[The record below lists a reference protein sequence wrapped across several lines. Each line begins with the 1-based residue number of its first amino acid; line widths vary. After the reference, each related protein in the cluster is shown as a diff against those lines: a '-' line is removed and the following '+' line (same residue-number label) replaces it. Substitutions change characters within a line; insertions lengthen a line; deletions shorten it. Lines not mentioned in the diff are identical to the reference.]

1 MKRPLYLLA
10 TLLLASGALAQE
22 LPPAHP
28 EPLREVEK
36 PAPKLKAEPFPLPG
50 GEGGIGLDDLAFPPG
65 LRQVVVPAGRTG
77 KIVLIDP
84 QSRKSR
90 EIAGFKSTPPG
101 NGAHNAGPTSADE
114 GKGYLFAV
122 DRTGLRLEVI
132 DPAKG
137 TIVAGAP
144 LAGSPDYVRYV
155 ATTSEVWVTEPDK
168 DGIEIF
174 SLSNAK
180 PPVPAHATFLS
191 VPGGPESLVIDA
203 RRKVGYA
210 NLWKSSTVV
219 IDLIGRKIV
228 ETWPNG
234 CQGSRGLALDAPKGL
249 LFVGCA
255 EGGADLLE
263 ITHHAIQDRFRFGNG
278 TDIIAYNPTLNHL
291 YVPASKTGQM
301 AIVGVSKEG
310 NLKLLATVDTA
321 IGAHCA
327 VADDQKQVWVCDPRG
342 GQVLVVRDTLAAA
355 PGAAPPGH

>member
-1 MKRPLYLLA
+1 MKQPLWFLM
-10 TLLLASGALAQE
+10 TLLLASAALAQE

-28 EPLREVEK
+28 EPLREAGK

-50 GEGGIGLDDLAFPPG
+50 GEGGIGLDDLAFAPG

-77 KIVLIDP
+77 RIVLIDP
-84 QSRKSR
+84 QSRKAR

-101 NGAHNAGPTSADE
+101 NGAHDAGPTSADE
-114 GKGYLFAV
+114 GKGYLFAT
-122 DRTGLRLEVI
+122 DRTSKRLEVI

-137 TIVAGAP
+137 TLVAGAP

-155 ATTSEVWVTEPDK
+155 ALTNEVWVTEPDK

-174 SLSNAK
+174 TLSNAK
-180 PPVPAHATFLS
+180 PPVPAHAAFLA

-203 RRKVGYA
+203 RAKVGYA

-219 IDLIGRKIV
+219 IDLAGRKIV
-228 ETWPNG
+228 QTWPNG
-234 CQGSRGLALDAPKGL
+234 CQGSRGLALDAPHQR

-255 EGGADLLE
+255 EGGADLLHTGYRGT
-263 ITHHAIQDRFRFGNG
+263 ILDRFRFGNG
-278 TDIIAYNPTLNHL
+278 TDIIAYNPTLSHL

-301 AIVGVSKEG
+301 AIVGVSREG
-310 NLKLLATVDTA
+310 MMKLLATADTA

-327 VADDQKQVWVCDPRG
+327 VADDQKQVWVCDPKG
-342 GQVLVVRDTLAAA
+342 GRVLAVRDTL
-355 PGAAPPGH
+355 P

>member
-1 MKRPLYLLA
+1 MKRRPFYLLA
-10 TLLLASGALAQE
+10 TLLLASGAFAQQM
-22 LPPAHP
+22 PPAHP
-28 EPLREVEK
+28 EPLREPEK

-50 GEGGIGLDDLAFPPG
+50 GEGGIGLDDLAFPPV

-84 QSRKSR
+84 QSRKTR
-90 EIAGFKSTPPG
+90 EIGGFKSTPPG
-101 NGAHNAGPTSADE
+101 TGAHDAGPTSADE
-114 GKGYLFAV
+114 GTGYLFAV
-122 DRTGLRLEVI
+122 DRTSKRLVVI

-137 TIVAGAP
+137 AIVTGAP

-155 ATTSEVWVTEPDK
+155 PTTNEVWVTEPDK

-180 PPVPAHATFLS
+180 PPVPARAAFLP
-191 VPGGPESLVIDA
+191 VPGGPESLVIDV
-203 RRKVGYA
+203 RRRVGYA

-219 IDLIGRKIV
+219 IDLAGRKIV
-228 ETWPNG
+228 QTWPNG
-234 CQGSRGLALDAPKGL
+234 CQGSRGLALDAPKGR

-263 ITHHAIQDRFRFGNG
+263 ITHHAIMDRFRFGNG

-310 NLKLLATVDTA
+310 TLKLLATVDTA
-321 IGAHCA
+321 VGAHCA
-327 VADDQKQVWVCDPRG
+327 VADDQRQVWVCDPKG
-342 GQVLVVRDTLAAA
+342 GRVLVVKDTV
-355 PGAAPPGH
+355 P

>member
-1 MKRPLYLLA
+1 MTMKSPLYLLV
-10 TLLLASGALAQE
+10 TLLLAAGARAQQM
-22 LPPAHP
+22 PPTTP

-36 PAPKLKAEPFPLPG
+36 PAPKLAAEPFPLPG
-50 GEGGIGLDDLAFPPG
+50 GEGGIGLDDLAFAPG

-77 KIVLIDP
+77 RIVLIDP
-84 QSRKSR
+84 KTRKAR
-90 EIAGFKSTPPG
+90 EIAGFKSTPAG
-101 NGAHNAGPTSADE
+101 NGAHDAGPTSADE
-114 GKGYLFAV
+114 GRGYLFAV
-122 DRTGLRLEVI
+122 DRTSKRLEVI

-137 TIVAGAP
+137 AIVAGAP

-155 ATTSEVWVTEPDK
+155 ATTNEVWVTEPDK

-191 VPGGPESLVIDA
+191 IPGGPESLVIDTRA
-203 RRKVGYA
+203 KVGYA

-219 IDLIGRKIV
+219 IDLAGRKIV
-228 ETWPNG
+228 QTWPNG
-234 CQGSRGLALDAPKGL
+234 CQGSRGLALDAPHQR

-255 EGGADLLE
+255 EGGADLLHTGYRGT
-263 ITHHAIQDRFRFGNG
+263 ILDRFRFGNG
-278 TDIIAYNPTLNHL
+278 TDIIAYNPTLSHL

-310 NLKLLATVDTA
+310 ALKLLATADTA

-342 GQVLVVRDTLAAA
+342 GRVLVVRDTL
-355 PGAAPPGH
+355 P

>member
-1 MKRPLYLLA
+1 MKRPFHLLA
-10 TLLLASGALAQE
+10 SLLLASGALAQQ

-28 EPLREVEK
+28 EPLREAEK
-36 PAPKLKAEPFPLPG
+36 PAPKLQAEPFPLPG
-50 GEGGIGLDDLAFPPG
+50 GEGGIGLDDLAFAPG
-65 LRQVVVPAGRTG
+65 LHQVVVPAGRTG
-77 KIVLIDP
+77 RIVLIDP
-84 QSRKSR
+84 KSRKPR
-90 EIAGFKSTPPG
+90 EIGGFKATPPG
-101 NGAHNAGPTSADE
+101 NGSHDAGPTSADE
-114 GKGYLFAV
+114 GTGYLFAV
-122 DRTGLRLEVI
+122 DRTSKRLEVI

-144 LAGSPDYVRYV
+144 LGGSPDYVRYV
-155 ATTSEVWVTEPDK
+155 ALTNEVWVTEPDK

-174 SLSNAK
+174 SLSSAR
-180 PPVPAHATFLS
+180 PPAPAQAAFLP

-219 IDLIGRKIV
+219 IDLAGRKIV
-228 ETWPNG
+228 QTWPNG

-263 ITHHAIQDRFRFGNG
+263 ITHHAITDRFRFGNG

-301 AIVGVSKEG
+301 AVVGVSKEG
-310 NLKLLATVDTA
+310 SLKLLATADTV

-342 GQVLVVRDTLAAA
+342 GRVLVVRDTV
-355 PGAAPPGH
+355 P